1 MSASSPAHT
10 APTPYVLYLAML
22 SIGMGQTVI
31 YAVMPALGRELGLDA
46 IIVSIPLLA
55 IDWQPGKLAITSL
68 SAMTALV
75 FALVAPFWGRRSD
88 RVGRKPIILLGL
100 LGYTLGTLLFNAVA
114 YFGFQGLIGGAL
126 LWFLLIASR
135 VIHATI
141 MSAVFPA
148 SNAYI
153 VDITPLADRAKGLG
167 RMSAANQL
175 GVLMGPVMA
184 AAVVFGFLTPL
195 FIQAAMTLFCALLVF
210 YFLREAKAT
219 ESNVFEVRVSE
230 AKLLSSTESSAPP
243 KPVATDDV
251 DAEQL
256 EVFEAQISTQVLTE
270 HAGENLG
277 EVAAARPEAH
287 SDKPLPKLSLFDP
300 RFRFILPVG
309 FLLYTMQGMVQQT
322 LGFYCED
329 VLGMPRIESVKYYA
343 TAMMASSVAML
354 FAQLLIVQR
363 AALSSTQL
371 MRLGLPFC
379 ALGYGVIA
387 LTSSVPG
394 MLTGMM
400 VFGLGVGM
408 VMPGF
413 TATASYTVSPKE
425 QGSLAGI
432 TGATAG
438 MGFVFGPLMG
448 GVIYNLSFDAP
459 YIIAGLSLLLL
470 AVYVV
475 KNPRFDNVAAVAV
488 D

>member
-1 MSASSPAHT
+1 M
-10 APTPYVLYLAML
+10 LYLAML

-31 YAVMPALGRELGLDA
+31 YAVMPALGRELGLDM
-46 IIVSIPLLA
+46 IIVDLPWTST
-55 IDWQPGKLAITSL
+55 DWQPGKLAITSL

-88 RVGRKPIILLGL
+88 MVGRKPIILLGL
-100 LGYTLGTLLFNAVA
+100 IGYTIGTLLFNAVA
-114 YFGFQGLIGGAL
+114 WMGFNGVIGGVL
-126 LWFLLIASR
+126 LWVLLIASR
-135 VIHATI
+135 VAHATI
-141 MSAVFPA
+141 MSATFPA

-184 AAVVFGFLTPL
+184 AAVVAGFLVPL
-195 FIQAAMTLFCALLVF
+195 FIQAALTFICAVLVF
-210 YFLREAKAT
+210 FFLADSR
-219 ESNVFEVRVSE
+219 
-230 AKLLSSTESSAPP
+230 LLSATSDNPALNPEALPEDEELIEATATTKALSEQ
-243 KPVATDDV
+243 VA
-251 DAEQL
+251 
-256 EVFEAQISTQVLTE
+256 
-270 HAGENLG
+270 ENVG
-277 EVAAARPEAH
+277 EVTAARPEAH
-287 SDKPLPKLSLFDP
+287 PVKPQPRLRLWDK
-300 RFRFILPVG
+300 RYRFILPVG

-343 TAMMASSVAML
+343 TAMMASSIAML
-354 FAQLLIVQR
+354 VAQLLIVQR
-363 AALSSTQL
+363 MPLTSTQL
-371 MRLGLPFC
+371 MRIGLPFC
-379 ALGYGVIA
+379 AAGYAVIA
-387 LTSSVPG
+387 LTSNVPG
-394 MLTGMM
+394 MLAGMM

-438 MGFVFGPLMG
+438 MGFVVGPLMG
-448 GVIYNLSFDAP
+448 GAVYNLSFDAP
-459 YIIAGLSLLLL
+459 YIIAAICLFIL
-470 AVYVV
+470 AFYVV
-475 KNPRFDNVAAVAV
+475 KNPRFDSVAAQAV

>member
-1 MSASSPAHT
+1 MNSADQARAH
-10 APTPYVLYLAML
+10 ALPTPWVLYLAML

-46 IIVSIPLLA
+46 IIITLPFSG

-100 LGYTLGTLLFNAVA
+100 MGYTVGTLLFNAVA
-114 YFGFQGLIGGAL
+114 YLGFQGVIGGAL
-126 LWFLLIASR
+126 LWFLLIAAR
-135 VIHATI
+135 VAHATI
-141 MSAVFPA
+141 MSATFPA

-153 VDITPLADRAKGLG
+153 VDVTPLADRAKGLG

-184 AAVVFGFLTPL
+184 AAVVAGFLVPL
-195 FIQAAMTLFCALLVF
+195 FIQAAITFVCAVMIYFYLIESRPARDKASQNDADIQAPIASHPLAEDDALNPEERELL
-210 YFLREAKAT
+210 EAAVT
-219 ESNVFEVRVSE
+219 
-230 AKLLSSTESSAPP
+230 
-243 KPVATDDV
+243 
-251 DAEQL
+251 
-256 EVFEAQISTQVLTE
+256 TQVLAE
-270 HAGENLG
+270 NVCDNVGEIT
-277 EVAAARPEAH
+277 ASRPEAH
-287 SDKPLPKLSLFDP
+287 SDKPLPKLSIWDP

-329 VLGMPRIESVKYYA
+329 VLGMPRLESVQYYA

-354 FAQLLIVQR
+354 VAQLLVVQR

-371 MRLGLPFC
+371 MRIGLPFC
-379 ALGYGVIA
+379 AIGYAIVA
-387 LTSSVPG
+387 ATSNIPG
-394 MLTGMM
+394 MLAGMM
-400 VFGLGVGM
+400 VFGFGVGM

-438 MGFVFGPLMG
+438 MGFVVGPLMG
-448 GVIYNLSFDAP
+448 GSLYNLSYDAP
-459 YIIAGLSLLLL
+459 YIVAAVSLLIL

-475 KNPRFDNVAAVAV
+475 KNPRFDTAVAAAV